1 MNDPSRDRFQKAS
14 RLLKSLAHPLR
25 LEMICGLRHQPC
37 TQTFIAETL
46 GIPQSSVAQHLKVLR
61 SEGLVK
67 AERRGVEVVFSLADP
82 TVTQI
87 IDTLCGPD
95 DAAVRDPYTWQNIAM
110 LERARRASGEC

>member
-1 MNDPSRDRFQKAS
+1 MNDPSRDKFQRAA
-14 RLLKSLAHPLR
+14 RVLKSLAHPLR
-25 LEMICGLRHQPC
+25 LEMVCGLRQEPC

-87 IDTLCGPD
+87 VDTLCGTD
-95 DAAVRDPYTWQNIAM
+95 SAAVHDRYTWQEIAT
-110 LERARRASGEC
+110 LERARRASGGC

>member
-1 MNDPSRDRFQKAS
+1 MNDPSRDRFQRGS
-14 RLLKSLAHPLR
+14 RLLKALAHPLR
-25 LEMICGLRHQPC
+25 LELICGLRHEPC

-61 SEGLVK
+61 SEGLVR

-87 IDTLCGPD
+87 IDTLCGRD
-95 DAAVRDPYTWQNIAM
+95 DTAVRGAYTWQDIAT
-110 LERARRASGEC
+110 LERARRASGGC